1 MLKLLSVFIKLANH
15 PALFLEGLIG
25 RQNEE
30 KDEIDDSLLQLVPSD
45 QAGRRKFYDVKNCGK
60 MGVLDDLLNALYQ
73 SRRSASASSSFSKV
87 LLFSQSVRLLD
98 IIESHVGQKGYRFL
112 RLDGTTK
119 PGERQRIVDE
129 FNRDEEI
136 FLFLISTK

>member
-1 MLKLLSVFIKLANH
+1 MKLTNH

-25 RQNEE
+25 RKNDE
-30 KDEIDDSLLQLVPSD
+30 KDEIDDSLLELVPSD
-45 QAGRRKFYDVKNCGK
+45 QAGRQKFYEVKNCGK
-60 MGVLDDLLNALYQ
+60 MAVLDDLLNALYQ
-73 SRRSASASSSFSKV
+73 SRRRNHNQPTETSASSSASSRFSKV

-119 PGERQRIVDE
+119 PVRGDRR
-129 FNRDEEI
+129 
-136 FLFLISTK
+136 